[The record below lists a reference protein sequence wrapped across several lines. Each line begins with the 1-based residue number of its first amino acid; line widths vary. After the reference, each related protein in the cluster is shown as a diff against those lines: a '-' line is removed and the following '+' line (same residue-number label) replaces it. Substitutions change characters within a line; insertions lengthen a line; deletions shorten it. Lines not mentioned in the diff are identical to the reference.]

1 MIAATAPTPVSV
13 VLVLSLAI
21 RLAGAVYATAL
32 YMRVRDA
39 RYLFLTAMLALM
51 GLRQYLE
58 ITVGASGTSEVPG
71 LLVSVL
77 AVAIVAY
84 IDRHRR
90 RDAALTAE
98 LRASNEE
105 LAANRERLTATLA
118 ASPEYIFVFDAEGH
132 YRAILAG
139 AEDITIRD
147 PSAFVGSH
155 VSAIMPAPTAD
166 AVERAIAET
175 LATGECQRFQY
186 ELPRD
191 GRTEWYEGQTA
202 PFEEPGTDE
211 QRVLLSA
218 RDITERKER
227 ERQVRVLDRVLRHN
241 VNNDMNV
248 VRGYGELVAERET
261 GAVADAG
268 ERIVTASDRL
278 LDVVDK
284 ERQITQV
291 LLREPQRVRVPI
303 GSHLDTVVDEI
314 REQFPEATVEADVD
328 SDLVVRAIPELRLAV
343 DELLD
348 NAIRHADAAA
358 PTVSVEA
365 HETDGDVIVRVA
377 DTGPGIPSEESTILS
392 GERDIEPLYH
402 GSGLGLWLVYW
413 IVTRSDGRLAFAA
426 NDPRGS
432 VVTVTLED
440 AGE

>member
-1 MIAATAPTPVSV
+1 MTALAEASG
-13 VLVLSLAI
+13 VLVVSLAV
-21 RLAGAVYATAL
+21 RVTGAVYATAL
-32 YMRVRDA
+32 YVRVRDT
-39 RYLFLTAMLALM
+39 RYLFLTAMVALM
-51 GLRQYLE
+51 ALRQYLALE
-58 ITVGASGTSEVPG
+58 GAPIGTEVPG

-77 AVAIVAY
+77 AVGIVAY

-90 RDAALTAE
+90 RDEALTAE
-98 LRASNEE
+98 LRASNEQ
-105 LAANRERLTATLA
+105 LAANRERLSATLA
-118 ASPEYIFVFDAEGH
+118 ASPEFIFVFDADGH
-132 YRAILAG
+132 YRAILSG

-147 PSAFVGSH
+147 RSSFVGSH
-155 VSAIMPAPTAD
+155 VRAIMPAPTAD

-175 LATGECQRFQY
+175 VATGEGQRFQY

-191 GRTEWYEGQTA
+191 GRTRWYEGQTA
-202 PFEEPGTDE
+202 PFRAPGTDD

-248 VRGYGELVAERET
+248 VRGYAELVAERAT

-268 ERIVTASDRL
+268 KRIVTASDRL

-303 GSHLDTVVDEI
+303 GSHLDTVVEEI
-314 REQFPEATVEADVD
+314 RETFSEATVEANVD
-328 SDLVVRAIPELRLAV
+328 PDLVVRAIPELRLAV

-348 NAIRHADAAA
+348 NAIRHADLPA
-358 PTVSVEA
+358 PTVAVEA
-365 HETDGDVIVRVA
+365 HRVDGDVVVRVA
-377 DTGPGIPSEESTILS
+377 DSGPGIPSEELTILS

-413 IVTRSDGRLAFAA
+413 IVSRSEGRLEFAA

-440 AGE
+440 VGE